1 MSQENVET
9 VREALD
15 AYYRG
20 DKAGWTKFMDP
31 DLETFPV
38 PEFPEPDPVIGPD
51 AAWDFYLRF
60 ADTMAESETYETTE
74 LVDAGERVFSCSSG
88 SLHGRGSGVEIEF
101 KLWGVHTF
109 DQGRWIRTQ
118 WFGERSEALEA
129 AGLSE

>member
-15 AYYRG
+15 AYYRR
-20 DKAGWTKFMDP
+20 DKAGWAKFMDP
-31 DLETFPV
+31 DLETSPV

-60 ADTMAESETYETTE
+60 ADAMAESEPYETTE
-74 LVDAGERVFSCSSG
+74 LIDAGERVFTCSSG